1 MEDDDPVVFLI
12 FFIDSLCHGLPVLRL
27 DVGAVKLEQFVE
39 IHLIKA
45 CDIRDIGQDI
55 FAVQSGQQAVFAAD
69 TGQSSA
75 CCYYQYFLFHSS
87 FPLIF
92 YCPPGYGDIYI
103 PKQDGNPAAKGNTAS
118 GISCLRPENTPR
130 GSGVDS
136 GQYIS
141 V

>member
-1 MEDDDPVVFLI
+1 MRKHFTQTAVILAAVSAI
-12 FFIDSLCHGLPVLRL
+12 GLT
-27 DVGAVKLEQFVE
+27 
-39 IHLIKA
+39 A
-45 CDIRDIGQDI
+45 CTQGS
-55 FAVQSGQQAVFAAD
+55 A
-69 TGQSSA
+69 SA

-92 YCPPGYGDIYI
+92 YCPPGHGDIYI

-130 GSGVDS
+130 GSDVDS